1 VLDKRALVV
10 DILAQNTGQTPE
22 KIAKD
27 MDRMFYMTPQDAK
40 DYGLIDQLLQSTKEL
55 VKPIPVST

>member
-1 VLDKRALVV
+1 
-10 DILAQNTGQTPE
+10 
-22 KIAKD
+22 

-55 VKPIPVST
+55 VKPVPVLT